1 MALERSPFGR
11 TSDDAGPTGL
21 DGCTQHIS
29 LVPRLDV
36 AVHFATKAFCF
47 LFVVQ
52 LIRLVMIDD
61 DE

>member
-1 MALERSPFGR
+1 M
-11 TSDDAGPTGL
+11 SDDAGPTGL

-29 LVPRLDV
+29 LVPRLDIV
-36 AVHFATKAFCF
+36 VHFATQALCF

-52 LIRLVMIDD
+52 LIRLAMIDD